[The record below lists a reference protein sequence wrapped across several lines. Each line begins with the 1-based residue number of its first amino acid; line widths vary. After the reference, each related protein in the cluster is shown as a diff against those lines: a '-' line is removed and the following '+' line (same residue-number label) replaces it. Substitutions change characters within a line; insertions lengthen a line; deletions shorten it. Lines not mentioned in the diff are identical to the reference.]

1 MCFGGGG
8 DSKIAKQQ
16 RADEVARQNRIK
28 AGMASIANIF
38 DGQAAGINPATAYDP
53 NQTYYLDDGS
63 VYNPNAGGAGG
74 FNGLIRAFAGRM
86 TGVAPGVDPS
96 ELIRQGKLFTG
107 VNRAGGF
114 NDDYYAGRR
123 KAYEDYALPQLD
135 TQYDRTKRDL
145 IFALDRSGLRQSS
158 AGAGKNAELSDE
170 FDQSRLDIA
179 NKGFDVE
186 NQARANVENIRSSL
200 VSQLN
205 ATGDDQAA
213 AAAAVRNADAL
224 NRPEGF
230 SPLGQV
236 FLNFSDALSRI
247 GSNARNDY
255 SGLSGSKPLLFSS
268 GGGSARTVG

>member
-1 MCFGGGG
+1 MCFGGGGG

-28 AGMASIANIF
+28 AGMASIAGIF
-38 DGQAAGINPATAYDP
+38 DGKAAGINPATAYDP
-53 NQTYYLDDGS
+53 SQTYYLEDGS
-63 VYNPNAGGAGG
+63 AYNPASGGGG
-74 FNGLIRAFAGRM
+74 FDGMLRMFAGRM
-86 TGVAPGVDPS
+86 AGVAPGMDPN

-107 VNRAGGF
+107 VKRTGGF

-123 KAYEDYALPQLD
+123 EAYEDYALPQLD
-135 TQYDRTKRDL
+135 RQYGNAKRDL
-145 IFALDRSGLRQSS
+145 IFALDRSGLLRSS

-170 FDQSRLDIA
+170 FDQSRLDVA

-213 AAAAVRNADAL
+213 AAAAIRNADTL

-236 FLNFSDALSRI
+236 FLNFSDTLSRI

-255 SGLSGSKPLLFSS
+255 SGIAGGKPLLFSS